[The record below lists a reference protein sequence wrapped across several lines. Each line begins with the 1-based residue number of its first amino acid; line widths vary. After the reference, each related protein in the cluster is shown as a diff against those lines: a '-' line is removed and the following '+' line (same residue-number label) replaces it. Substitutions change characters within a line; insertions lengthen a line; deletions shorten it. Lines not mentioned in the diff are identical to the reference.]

1 MKGDFEN
8 GLETVV
14 RSGGKMSNMIRFP
27 AVQVKT
33 GGLSRSTIY
42 RLERNG
48 VFQKRRV
55 VTPRIVVWDENEI
68 DGWIQSQN
76 GGLADT
82 ASFREHE
89 RLI

>member
-1 MKGDFEN
+1 
-8 GLETVV
+8 
-14 RSGGKMSNMIRFP
+14 MSNMIRFP

-48 VFQKRRV
+48 FFPKRRV

-68 DGWIQSQN
+68 DTWIQTQN
-76 GGLADT
+76 GGYGLVPGTRKADMIACSRQT
-82 ASFREHE
+82 SKIGGTRE
-89 RLI
+89 